1 MRSAASLIVT
11 APLAALAGRTAARG
25 DTACNYGV
33 LMVRR
38 VGGGSFGGALVFPG
52 GVQEEQDKG
61 PGDPHVAC
69 AIRETYEET
78 GLLLLAAEPPALRA
92 RADAS
97 FRDLSTMHSTSF
109 RDFCFNNGASALR
122 THMLARWTTPRA
134 QHKRFDTRF
143 LMLNIGDDDKFALSQ
158 LGQEQVQAGELAE
171 LDWIAPDQ
179 ALRDNRT
186 TLALLPPQAYMLHEL
201 SQFRRWQDLARR
213 AELLDRSA
221 TDRPMEPVLSRRS
234 DGRIVALFPGDRAYP
249 DMQENELP
257 CDTDLFCR
265 EPHAPGLHRMEMDPA
280 PVGGFLA
287 TNLIR
292 TVAYGQPR
300 L

>member
-61 PGDPHVAC
+61 PGGPHVAC

-78 GLLLLAAEPPALRA
+78 GLLLLTAAPPALRA
-92 RADAS
+92 RTDAS
-97 FRDLSTMHSTSF
+97 FRVSSTSF
-109 RDFCFNNGASALR
+109 RDFNSTIGATALR
-122 THMLARWTTPRA
+122 THALARWTTPRA
-134 QHKRFDTRF
+134 QQKRFDTRF
-143 LMLNIGDDDKFALSQ
+143 LMLNIGDSDKFALSQ
-158 LGQEQVQAGELAE
+158 LGQEHVQASELVE

-213 AELLDRSA
+213 AELLDRTVA
-221 TDRPMEPVLSRRS
+221 DRSMEPVLSRRS
-234 DGRIVALFPGDRAYP
+234 DGRVVALFPGDRAYP
-249 DMQENELP
+249 DMQENERP
-257 CDTDLFCR
+257 GDADLFCR

-292 TVAYGQPR
+292 TVTYGQPR